1 MNNRADETLQQRADR
16 YCRERNNALDQLEEL
31 QQQYDAER
39 RRRVAAEDRQIKTRE
54 EYDALPVTHKDLA
67 IKFKR
72 LQVTARLEAEST
84 KNNLQRRTEQLEE
97 ANEALLEELK
107 ELTAWRK
114 GVARQQ
120 LPGQPDWQGYKHT
133 TEYHPRNSGVR
144 EPTQASESKSGLQ
157 VGVWPNNWGRQH
169 QGPQARVDA
178 EDKAATTKSAGDE
191 TEQRTSAS
199 GGFQRARE
207 HEGQHAVAK
216 RDCPC
221 AKESEEQLAEK
232 HGVPQAVRQRGGK
245 RERRRRMG
253 ASARGI
259 LKEPKQRA
267 AADCTARSCCLG
279 PPLD

>member
-39 RRRVAAEDRQIKTRE
+39 RRRVAAEDQQIKTRE
-54 EYDALPVTHKDLA
+54 EYDALRVTHKDLA

-72 LQVTARLEAEST
+72 LQVTARLEAES
-84 KNNLQRRTEQLEE
+84 K
-97 ANEALLEELK
+97 
-107 ELTAWRK
+107 
-114 GVARQQ
+114 
-120 LPGQPDWQGYKHT
+120 
-133 TEYHPRNSGVR
+133 SGV
-144 EPTQASESKSGLQ
+144 Q

-199 GGFQRARE
+199 GGCQRARE
-207 HEGQHAVAK
+207 HEGQHAVAR

-221 AKESEEQLAEK
+221 AKESEEQRAEK

-245 RERRRRMG
+245 RERRRRMAAG
-253 ASARGI
+253 ARGI